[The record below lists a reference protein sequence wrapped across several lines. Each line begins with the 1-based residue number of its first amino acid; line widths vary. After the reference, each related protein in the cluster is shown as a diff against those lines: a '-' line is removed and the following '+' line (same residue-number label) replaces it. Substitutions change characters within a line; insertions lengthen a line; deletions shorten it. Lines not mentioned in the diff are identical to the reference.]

1 MDTSEQ
7 LYEQAA
13 TGWKRG
19 LYDDVRDTFRAP
31 IVNWIFRTTMANYPE
46 FLRYA
51 WGQVKPAFQ
60 TRAFASFSVAYRDA
74 VLSAVEEGPGS
85 VPVYRRADVEVPPAE
100 FDELRAQLETFD
112 VVAPRLAVLFE
123 LMDRGLHGRPIGEDS
138 ATARAATAPFP
149 DWLDADRGSEPTM
162 VAAGDL
168 DGAVAETAAAIGRFH
183 GLGEGLPSVYRC
195 LAQWPGYLTR
205 AWRDLEGVL
214 DGDGFD
220 AAVDEA
226 NRLVD
231 GHVDEVPYS
240 PRIAPDDL
248 RAAGFDDAL
257 IEDVQ
262 GLFREFN
269 AGAIETVIPALP
281 VFART
286 LDAEGERTVL

>member
-1 MDTSEQ
+1 MDTSAQ
-7 LYEQAA
+7 LYEVDA

-19 LYDDVRDTFRAP
+19 LYDDVRETFRAP
-31 IVNWIFRTTMANYPE
+31 IVNWIFRTTMANYPA

-51 WGQVKPAFQ
+51 WSQVKPVFQ
-60 TRAFASFSVAYRDA
+60 TRAFASFSVTYRDA
-74 VLSAVEEGPGS
+74 VLSAVEEGPGT
-85 VPVYRRADVEVPPAE
+85 VPVYRRSDVDVPPAE
-100 FDELRAQLETFD
+100 FDELRAQLATFD

-123 LMDRGLHGRPIGEDS
+123 LMDRGLHGKPVGQDP
-138 ATARAATAPFP
+138 AVGRAATAPFP

-162 VAAGDL
+162 VAAADL
-168 DGAVAETAAAIGRFH
+168 DGAVAESAAEIRQFH

-205 AWRDLEGVL
+205 AWADLAGVL
-214 DGDGFD
+214 DGEGFD
-220 AAVDEA
+220 TAVDEA
-226 NRLVD
+226 NRLVA
-231 GHVDEVPYS
+231 GHVDELPYS

-248 RAAGFDDAL
+248 RSVEFDDAL

-281 VFART
+281 VFAKT
-286 LDAEGERTVL
+286 LDVEGERALL